1 LPAAAARERA
11 TVGGAAD
18 RRRSSTRVSDS
29 TTTTG
34 AAGELQARL
43 SGWRQRPRAEARAAV
58 EALLDALEAGV
69 VRAAVPDASAA
80 SGWRAETWVKDG
92 ILAAFA
98 LGTDVD
104 LPLPPLAFRDRD
116 TLPPRT
122 VLPAGTRVVPGGTAV
137 RRGVH
142 LAHGVVVMP
151 PAYLNVG
158 AHVGAGSMVDSHALV
173 GSCAQI
179 GGRVHLSAAAQVG
192 GVLEPVGALPVVVE
206 DEVFVGGGVG
216 LYEGVVVQRRSVLAA
231 GVVLTSSSVVYDLP
245 GERTLRAAPG
255 EPLVI
260 PAGSVVVMGSR
271 PAGGDF
277 ARAHGIALSTPVI
290 VKRRDERT
298 DAKTA
303 LEEVLRR

>member
-1 LPAAAARERA
+1 MRTLPDEAL
-11 TVGGAAD
+11 TLGV
-18 RRRSSTRVSDS
+18 SSD
-29 TTTTG
+29 
-34 AAGELQARL
+34 ELQARL
-43 SGWRQRPRAEARAAV
+43 AGWRERPRDEMRGAV
-58 EALLDALEAGV
+58 EALLDALESGE
-69 VRAAVPDASAA
+69 VRAAVPDPAA
-80 SGWRAETWVKDG
+80 PSGWRAESWVKDG

-98 LGTDVD
+98 LGTEVD
-104 LPLPPLAFRDRD
+104 LPAPPLAFRDRD

-122 VLPAGTRVVPGGTAV
+122 PAPPGVRVVPGGSAV
-137 RRGVH
+137 RRGAH
-142 LAHGVVVMP
+142 LARGVVVMP
-151 PAYLNVG
+151 PAYVNVG
-158 AHVGAGSMVDSHALV
+158 AFVGAGSMVVSHALV

-179 GGRVHLSAAAQVG
+179 GAKVHLSAAAQVG

-216 LYEGVVVQRRSVLAA
+216 LYEGVVVQRRAVLAA

-245 GERTLRAAPG
+245 GGRVLRAGAG

-271 PAGGDF
+271 PAAGEF
-277 ARAHGIALSTPVI
+277 AHEHGLALATPVI

-303 LEEVLRR
+303 LEDVLRRAPA